1 MSIVAQMV
9 AKMKDKLRVI
19 ESFLRSQ
26 IAPQAN
32 QLDRHPEALKAALR
46 QMGDRSWLGLKAPVE
61 LGGTGLSEPEYR
73 QLQIAMA
80 RTSGALTFLQTQHQS
95 AVAKLAQSKNR
106 VLQREFFPQ
115 VVRGERLIGVG
126 FSHLRRSGTPVMQAR
141 EQGAGYLLTGQVPW
155 VTGYDIFTHFIL
167 GATLEDGR
175 ELYAVLPLQN
185 CQQPGG
191 KITVDRPMEL
201 LAVTATNT
209 VSVSLEHW
217 FLNSDRVVTINP
229 PEAIHTSSRRNVL
242 NHGFFALGCALAGL
256 DLVQAIADRKQLEF
270 LQESQRALQEE
281 VEDSVERAISSIT
294 EHNSTYQQ
302 QLELRTQAIN
312 LAQRCSQAA
321 VIASSGA
328 ANYLNSGAGRVYRE
342 ALLFTVSGQTTDV
355 MEATLKHLW
364 QPGSY
369 RCCN

>member
-1 MSIVAQMV
+1 MSMV
-9 AKMKDKLRVI
+9 AKMVIEMKDKLRQI
-19 ESFLRSQ
+19 ESFLKSQ

-32 QLDRHPEALKAALR
+32 QLDRHPEALKAALT
-46 QMGDRSWLGLKAPVE
+46 QMGDCSWLGLKAPVE

-73 QLQIAMA
+73 QLQITMA

-95 AVAKLAQSKNR
+95 AVAKLAQSDDL

-115 VVRGERLIGVG
+115 VVRGDRLIGVG
-126 FSHLRRSGTPVMQAR
+126 FSHLRRSGTPVMQAT
-141 EQGAGYLLTGQVPW
+141 EQGIGYLLTGKVPW

-167 GATLEDGR
+167 GATLDDGR

-185 CQQPGG
+185 YIQPKGG
-191 KITVDRPMEL
+191 EINIAPPMEL

-209 VSVSLEHW
+209 VSVSLDRW
-217 FLNSDRVVTINP
+217 FLDSDRVVTINP
-229 PEAIHTSSRRNVL
+229 PGAIHASSRRNIL

-256 DLVQAIADRKQLEF
+256 DIVRAIADKKQLEF
-270 LQESQRALQEE
+270 LKESQKALREE
-281 VEDSVERAISSIT
+281 VENSIERAIASISD
-294 EHNSTYQQ
+294 NDSTYQQ
-302 QLELRTQAIN
+302 QLKLRTQAIY

-328 ANYLNSGAGRVYRE
+328 ANYLNSSAGRVYRE

-355 MEATLKHLW
+355 MAASIRNLW
-364 QPGSY
+364 Q
-369 RCCN
+369 